1 MFKEDALEGKRILV
15 TGGGSGLGKEM
26 AKHFLSHGAEVII
39 CGRRDSVLKETENE
53 LAETTNGKISS
64 FSLDIRDSL
73 AIEEAIDT
81 VFANGGLDG
90 LVNNAAGNFISRTKD
105 LSPNAF
111 NAIASIVFHGT
122 FNMTN
127 TVGKKWIEQNK
138 PGSILSITTT
148 WVWTGSP
155 FVVPSAMSKSGI
167 NAMTKSLAVEW
178 GPHNIRLN
186 CIAPGPFP
194 TEGAWSRLS
203 PETEGNKGALDQSSM
218 SSNPMGRVGEMSE
231 LGNLATFL
239 MSDGCDYLTGQTIA
253 IDGAA
258 YLSAGGTFAS
268 LGKLKDDDWTK
279 IRDNI
284 KKSNEKD
291 KNLRNTK

>member
-39 CGRRDSVLKETENE
+39 CGRRDSVLKETEKE
-53 LAETTNGKISS
+53 LAKNTNGKISS

-73 AIEEAIDT
+73 AIEEAIDK

-138 PGSILSITTT
+138 PGNILSITTT

-194 TEGAWSRLS
+194 TEVHG
-203 PETEGNKGALDQSSM
+203 LD
-218 SSNPMGRVGEMSE
+218 
-231 LGNLATFL
+231 
-239 MSDGCDYLTGQTIA
+239 
-253 IDGAA
+253 
-258 YLSAGGTFAS
+258 
-268 LGKLKDDDWTK
+268 
-279 IRDNI
+279 
-284 KKSNEKD
+284 
-291 KNLRNTK
+291 

>member
-1 MFKEDALEGKRILV
+1 MFQKDLLKGKRILV

-26 AKHFLSHGAEVII
+26 ARYFISYGAEVII
-39 CGRRDSVLKETENE
+39 CGRRDSVLKETVEE
-53 LAETTNGKISS
+53 LSKETNGKISS

-73 AIEEAIDT
+73 AIEEAIDN
-81 VFANGGLDG
+81 VFDEGPLDG
-90 LVNNAAGNFISRTKD
+90 LVNNAAGNFISRTND

-127 TVGKKWIEQNK
+127 SVGKKWIEQNK
-138 PGSILSITTT
+138 SGNILSITTT

-203 PETEGNKGALDQSSM
+203 PETCLLYTSPS
-218 SSNPMGRVGEMSE
+218 P
-231 LGNLATFL
+231 
-239 MSDGCDYLTGQTIA
+239 
-253 IDGAA
+253 
-258 YLSAGGTFAS
+258 
-268 LGKLKDDDWTK
+268 
-279 IRDNI
+279 RD
-284 KKSNEKD
+284 
-291 KNLRNTK
+291 

>member
-194 TEGAWSRLS
+194 SNMLGSAVAHNYDPLVER
-203 PETEGNKGALDQSSM
+203 
-218 SSNPMGRVGEMSE
+218 NPMKRIGTPEDVGGLAIFLSSRAGNFTVGE
-231 LGNLATFL
+231 TIIC
-239 MSDGCDYLTGQTIA
+239 DGGLT
-253 IDGAA
+253 
-258 YLSAGGTFAS
+258 AS
-268 LGKLKDDDWTK
+268 SGHDLT
-279 IRDNI
+279 
-284 KKSNEKD
+284 SV
-291 KNLRNTK
+291 

>member
-155 FVVPSAMSKSGI
+155 LL
-167 NAMTKSLAVEW
+167 SLQQC
-178 GPHNIRLN
+178 LN
-186 CIAPGPFP
+186 Q
-194 TEGAWSRLS
+194 E
-203 PETEGNKGALDQSSM
+203 
-218 SSNPMGRVGEMSE
+218 
-231 LGNLATFL
+231 
-239 MSDGCDYLTGQTIA
+239 
-253 IDGAA
+253 
-258 YLSAGGTFAS
+258 
-268 LGKLKDDDWTK
+268 
-279 IRDNI
+279 
-284 KKSNEKD
+284 
-291 KNLRNTK
+291 

>member
-127 TVGKKWIEQNK
+127 TVGKNGLNK
-138 PGSILSITTT
+138 INLEVFYQLQQLGFGLVLLLLS
-148 WVWTGSP
+148 
-155 FVVPSAMSKSGI
+155 
-167 NAMTKSLAVEW
+167 LQQC
-178 GPHNIRLN
+178 LN
-186 CIAPGPFP
+186 Q
-194 TEGAWSRLS
+194 E
-203 PETEGNKGALDQSSM
+203 
-218 SSNPMGRVGEMSE
+218 
-231 LGNLATFL
+231 
-239 MSDGCDYLTGQTIA
+239 
-253 IDGAA
+253 
-258 YLSAGGTFAS
+258 
-268 LGKLKDDDWTK
+268 
-279 IRDNI
+279 
-284 KKSNEKD
+284 
-291 KNLRNTK
+291 

>member
-1 MFKEDALEGKRILV
+1 MFKEGLLKGKRILV

-26 AKHFLSHGAEVII
+26 AKYFLSYGAEVII
-39 CGRRDSVLKETENE
+39 CGRSDVVLKETVEE
-53 LAETTNGKISS
+53 LSKDTQGKISS

-73 AIEEAIDT
+73 AIEEAIDN
-81 VFANGGLDG
+81 VFADGPLDG
-90 LVNNAAGNFISRTKD
+90 LVNNAAGNFISRTND

-127 TVGKKWIEQNK
+127 SGGKKWSEQNK
-138 PGSILSITTT
+138 SGSILSITTT

-186 CIAPGPFP
+186 CILRDLF
-194 TEGAWSRLS
+194 LL
-203 PETEGNKGALDQSSM
+203 KG
-218 SSNPMGRVGEMSE
+218 
-231 LGNLATFL
+231 LGH
-239 MSDGCDYLTGQTIA
+239 D
-253 IDGAA
+253 
-258 YLSAGGTFAS
+258 
-268 LGKLKDDDWTK
+268 
-279 IRDNI
+279 
-284 KKSNEKD
+284 
-291 KNLRNTK
+291 

>member
-1 MFKEDALEGKRILV
+1 MFKTDLLKGKRILV

-26 AKHFLSHGAEVII
+26 AKYFLSYGANVLI
-39 CGRRDSVLKETENE
+39 CGRRASVLEKTVEELSKESSGN
-53 LAETTNGKISS
+53 ISS

-73 AIEEAIDT
+73 AIDEAIEN
-81 VFANGGLDG
+81 VFADGPLDG

-127 TVGKKWIEQNK
+127 SVGKRWIEENK
-138 PGSILSITTT
+138 SGNILSITTT

-203 PETEGNKGALDQSSM
+203 PETESNENSIDQSSM

-268 LGKLKDDDWTK
+268 LGKLKDEDWSN
-279 IRDNI
+279 IRDTI

-291 KNLRNTK
+291 KNLRN